1 MTRVSVS
8 ACLFALVVGLLLVG
22 VVGGTPLRH
31 LLQAAPALALV
42 AVRSRPRAR
51 AWTSFA
57 ALAVFAFWLAIMSL
71 IWLYLLGLARIVTGH
86 FTRVEIALT
95 LVIGGAS
102 AAGIVAALRARAP
115 SSWPARG
122 AAFLVSMALQ
132 VGVTWLSVQPAF
144 ATR

>member
-1 MTRVSVS
+1 MKRVPVS
-8 ACLFALVVGLLLVG
+8 ACLVALVVGLLLVG
-22 VVGGTPLRH
+22 VVSGTPLRH
-31 LLQAAPALALV
+31 ALQAAPAVALL
-42 AVRSRPRAR
+42 AVRVRAR

-57 ALAVFAFWLAIMSL
+57 AIAVFAFWLAIMSL

-102 AAGIVAALRARAP
+102 AAGVVAALRVREP

-122 AAFLVSMALQ
+122 AAFVVAAALQ
-132 VGVTWLSVQPAF
+132 VGATWLSVQPAF